1 MEPARPR
8 IGQIL
13 TVFRSRL
20 RPEALESYAAELAEV
35 VEVAR
40 SIRGFVETKTFVAED
55 GERATI
61 VTFAD
66 AASHQVWAEHPR
78 HRTAQRNGISDYYSE
93 YSIAVAE
100 TSHVSVFERLASQ

>member
-8 IGQIL
+8 IGQVVTI
-13 TVFRSRL
+13 FRNRL
-20 RPEALESYAAELAEV
+20 RPEALEAYAAELAEV

-40 SIRGFVETKTFVAED
+40 AIPGFVETKVFVAED

-66 AASHQVWAEHPR
+66 AGSHQVWRDHPR
-78 HRTAQRNGISDYYSE
+78 HRVAQRNGVASYYSE
-93 YSIAVAE
+93 YSIAVGE
-100 TSHVSVFERLASQ
+100 TSHVSVFQRP